1 MAIFRRIEKDLV
13 SILNNVTQKGWHQQA
28 FQLGLYASYILTVLL
43 AIGFAYIKPTY
54 LQTLERILQIYV
66 ALFLVLRFNPLVRD
80 KMKFNKFDAKV
91 SFSAGIFILFT
102 TVLTSVLEKITNN
115 FHISL

>member
-1 MAIFRRIEKDLV
+1 MAVFKSIEKDLV
-13 SILNNVTQKGWHQQA
+13 KILNKVTQNGWHQHA
-28 FQLGLYASYILTVLL
+28 FQWGLYASYILTVLL

-66 ALFLVLRFNPLVRD
+66 ALFLVIRFNPLVRD
-80 KMKFNKFDAKV
+80 KMKFNQFDAKV
-91 SFSAGIFILFT
+91 AFSAGIFILFT
-102 TVLTSVLEKITNN
+102 TVLTSILEKVTHH